1 MAFDGAT
8 RGRRAQGWRVVSTD
22 ANAENL
28 PALSRLRDVA
38 RDMVRNNPHAA
49 RGKSVL
55 ANNIV
60 GTGIIPSIAGGAPK
74 TTKARLLDLVKAHLD
89 TTAIDNRGRT
99 NLYGLQWMV
108 MATVAESGEALV
120 RRRLRRSSDGLPL
133 PFQLEVLEPDFID
146 STRDGPVPNN
156 GGFMVQGLQFDP
168 IGRLV
173 GYWLY
178 SQHPG
183 SYSGVAYESKLVPA
197 SDVAHVFRTDR
208 PGQARGVTW
217 FSPVILKMRDLAD
230 YADAQL
236 IRQKVAACFAAFI
249 HSDENISTVMPAADP
264 NKAIQKDTGGIYQV
278 ESLEPGLIQRLKP
291 GEEVTFGTPPSVG
304 EYAGYKAA
312 ELRDIAVGLGV
323 SYEVLSGDLTGVNF
337 SSGRMGWLEFQRTIS
352 VAQNFM
358 MIPQFC
364 GPVARWFLEAASIV
378 LARDLSTISILW
390 TPPRREMI
398 NPKEEVAGAV
408 AEIRAGLSSRSEKQR
423 QAGYDPGD
431 LDAENAADNVRADDL
446 GLIFDSDPR
455 YRTAAGNAV
464 TAATPGDAPHVDA
477 GSSDTSVAS
486 AVPVS
491 LQFPGGE
498 SIKVMVSASVAE
510 KLSIFSGE

>member
-1 MAFDGAT
+1 MGLLDRAIAAVAPDIAERRAKSRARLAAMSQSTMAFDGAT

-60 GTGIIPSIAGGAPK
+60 GSGIIPSISGNVPK
-74 TTKARLLDLVKAHLD
+74 TVKAKLLDLVKAHLD
-89 TTAIDNRGRT
+89 TTACDARGRT
-99 NLYGLQWMV
+99 NFYGLQWLV

-120 RRRLRRSSDGLPL
+120 RRRPRRASDGLPL

-146 STRDGPVPNN
+146 STRDGPVAND
-156 GGFMVQGLQFDP
+156 GGYMVQGLQFDP
-168 IGRLV
+168 IGRLI

-178 SQHPG
+178 TQHPG
-183 SYSGVAYESKLVPA
+183 SYSGRAYESRFVSA
-197 SDVAHVFRTDR
+197 SEIAHVFRTDR

-217 FSPVILKMRDLAD
+217 FAPVILKMRDLAD

-236 IRQKVAACFAAFI
+236 IRQKVAACFAAFV
-249 HSDENISTVMPAADP
+249 HSEENVSTVMPAADP
-264 NKAIQKDTGGIYQV
+264 NKATQKDTGGIYQV
-278 ESLEPGLIQRLKP
+278 ESLEPGMIQRLKP

-312 ELRDIAVGLGV
+312 ELRDIAIGIGT
-323 SYEVLSGDLTGVNF
+323 SYEALSGDLTGVNF
-337 SSGRMGWLEFQRTIS
+337 SSGRMGWLEFQRNIS
-352 VAQNFM
+352 AAQNFM
-358 MIPQFC
+358 LLPQLC
-364 GPVARWFLEAASIV
+364 APVGRWFLDAAQLM
-378 LARDLSTISILW
+378 LARDLSAVVLLW

-398 NPKEEVAGAV
+398 NPKEETAASRD
-408 AEIRAGLSSRSEKQR
+408 AIRAGLSSRSHEQR
-423 QAGYDPGD
+423 ERGFDPAD
-431 LDAENAADNVRADDL
+431 LDAENVEDNERADDG

-455 YRTAAGNAV
+455 YRTATGNAV
-464 TAATPGDAPHVDA
+464 TAAQATVPPADTTGDNSN
-477 GSSDTSVAS
+477 G
-486 AVPVS
+486 
-491 LQFPGGE
+491 Q
-498 SIKVMVSASVAE
+498 
-510 KLSIFSGE
+510 

>member
-1 MAFDGAT
+1 MGLLDRAIAVVSPSMAERRAKSRARLAAITQATMAFDGAT

-60 GTGIIPSIAGGAPK
+60 GTGIIPSVSGNVPK
-74 TTKARLLDLVKAHLD
+74 TVKAKLLDLIKAHLD
-89 TTAIDNRGRT
+89 TSACDVRGRT
-99 NLYGLQWMV
+99 NFYGLQWLA

-120 RRRLRRSSDGLPL
+120 RRRPRRASDGLPL
-133 PFQLEVLEPDFID
+133 PFQLEILEPDFID
-146 STRDGPVPNN
+146 SSKDGPVANN
-156 GGFMVQGLQFDP
+156 GGYMVQGIQFDP

-183 SYSGVAYESKLVPA
+183 SYSGIAYESHLVPA
-197 SDVAHVFRTDR
+197 SEIAHIFRTDR

-217 FSPVILKMRDLAD
+217 FAPVILKMRDLAD

-249 HSDENISTVMPAADP
+249 QSEENVSTVMPAADP
-264 NKAIQKDTGGIYQV
+264 NKATQKDAGGIYQV
-278 ESLEPGLIQRLKP
+278 ESLEPGMIQRLKP

-312 ELRDIAVGLGV
+312 ELRDIAVGIGV

-337 SSGRMGWLEFQRTIS
+337 SSGRMGWLEFQRTIGA
-352 VAQNFM
+352 AQNFM
-358 MIPQFC
+358 MVPQLC
-364 GPVARWFLEAASIV
+364 TPVGRWFLEAAQLV
-378 LARDLSTISILW
+378 LARDLSAAVLMW
-390 TPPRREMI
+390 TPPRREMV
-398 NPKEEVAGAV
+398 NPKEEIA
-408 AEIRAGLSSRSEKQR
+408 AERDAIRIGLSSRPESQR
-423 QAGYDPGD
+423 KFGFDAED
-431 LDAENAADNVRADDL
+431 LDAEIAASNKRADDL

-455 YRTAAGNAV
+455 MRTAAGNAV
-464 TAATPGDAPHVDA
+464 TAATPAAP
-477 GSSDTSVAS
+477 SDTTGDNSNG
-486 AVPVS
+486 
-491 LQFPGGE
+491 Q
-498 SIKVMVSASVAE
+498 
-510 KLSIFSGE
+510 

>member
-1 MAFDGAT
+1 MNLFDRALAAVAPEMAERRVRSRARLAALQGATMAFDGAT

-49 RGKSVL
+49 RGKAVL

-60 GTGIIPSIAGGAPK
+60 GTGIIPSIAGNIPK
-74 TTKARLLDLVKAHLD
+74 TVKAKLFDLVKAHLD
-89 TTAIDNRGRT
+89 TTACDARGRT
-99 NLYGLQWMV
+99 NFYGLQWLV

-120 RRRLRRSSDGLPL
+120 RRRPRRAVDALPL
-133 PFQLEVLEPDFID
+133 PFQLEVLEPDYID
-146 STRDGPVPNN
+146 STKDGPVAND
-156 GGFMVQGLQFDP
+156 GGYMVQGLQFDP

-178 SQHPG
+178 TQHPG
-183 SYSGVAYESKLVPA
+183 SYSGFAYESRMVPA
-197 SDVAHVFRTDR
+197 SEIAHVFRTDR

-217 FSPVILKMRDLAD
+217 FAPVILKMRDLAD

-236 IRQKVAACFAAFI
+236 VRQKVAACFAAFI
-249 HSDENISTVMPAADP
+249 HSEENVSTVMPAADP
-264 NKAIQKDTGGIYQV
+264 NRAPQKDTGGIYQV
-278 ESLEPGLIQRLKP
+278 ESLEPGMIQRLKP

-323 SYEVLSGDLTGVNF
+323 SYEVLSADLTGVNF
-337 SSGRMGWLEFQRTIS
+337 SSGRMGWLEFQRTIGT
-352 VAQNFM
+352 AQNFM
-358 MIPQFC
+358 LIPQLC
-364 GPVARWFLEAASIV
+364 GAVGRWFLDAAQLVIG
-378 LARDLSTISILW
+378 RDLSAAVLLW

-398 NPKEEVAGAV
+398 NPKEEIAASRD
-408 AEIRAGLSSRSEKQR
+408 AIRSGLSSRSEEQR
-423 QAGYDPGD
+423 QKGFDPED
-431 LDAENAADNVRADDL
+431 LDAENAADNQRADKD

-464 TAATPGDAPHVDA
+464 TAAPAAAPVDPPTGDDN
-477 GSSDTSVAS
+477 G
-486 AVPVS
+486 
-491 LQFPGGE
+491 Q
-498 SIKVMVSASVAE
+498 
-510 KLSIFSGE
+510 